1 MKFFLKIALI
11 VPFVFVYIGFN
22 SFTLNDD
29 LKDFKAI
36 HITSTWEVPQKTGEH
51 MTFTRSPDLIYSNN
65 YTISREPYEVTNT
78 YVKINN
84 SGQEV
89 PDPMRPATLEIRY
102 RYCISK
108 KGQKN
113 GICYNSISDSTG
125 KIYPL
130 DSLIKDFLHFPSLFY
145 YGRGKGKD
153 SIKVIKDYKNGYL
166 TEIITNRKMSE
177 RDPDSS
183 YFYFRKK
190 PLDYSFLIKDK
201 RSDNM
206 YLYKA
211 LIIFNHIPKA
221 DLINNVSEKKTKFK
235 HSFELKEVDV
245 PDKENLKILIEKFK
259 RSSEGK

>member
-1 MKFFLKIALI
+1 MKSFFKIALI

-36 HITSTWEVPQKTGEH
+36 HITSSWEIPQKTGDH

-65 YTISREPYEVTNT
+65 YEILREPYPITNT
-78 YVKINN
+78 YVKIDS
-84 SGQEV
+84 SGQEI

-102 RYCISK
+102 RYYISK
-108 KGQKN
+108 KGEKY
-113 GICYNSISDSTG
+113 GICYNSTSDSIG

-130 DSLIKDFLHFPSLFY
+130 DSLINDFLHFPSFFY
-145 YGRGKGKD
+145 NARGKGKD
-153 SIKVIKDYKNGYL
+153 SIKIIRDNKNGYL
-166 TEIITNRKMSE
+166 TEIITNKKHSE
-177 RDPDSS
+177 SDPDSS

-190 PLDYSFLIKDK
+190 PLGYSFLIKDK
-201 RSDNM
+201 RPDNM

-211 LIIFNHIPKA
+211 VIIFNHIPKA
-221 DLINNVSEKKTKFK
+221 DNINNVSEEKTKFK

-259 RSSEGK
+259 RSSGI